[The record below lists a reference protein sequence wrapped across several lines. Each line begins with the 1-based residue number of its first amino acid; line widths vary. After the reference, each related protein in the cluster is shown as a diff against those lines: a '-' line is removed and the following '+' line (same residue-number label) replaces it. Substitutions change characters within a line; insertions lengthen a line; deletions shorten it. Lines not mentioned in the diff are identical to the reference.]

1 MSKPRSR
8 QQGSQKHEDIGHV
21 TEVQSHDSGIDNIM
35 LHREMEERRHVPLS
49 SMHLAQIQN
58 ASSNEIYFIDADSLK
73 IIDANRGA
81 QENLGYSMDEL
92 SDMTP
97 ADLKADFT
105 DDDYRRLLKPLR
117 DGEKREVIF
126 DASHQRKD
134 GSVYPVEV
142 RIQFDII
149 NNRPIYTSLILDI
162 THRRAAEA
170 EIAIRDRAI
179 AEANSGFII
188 TDFRSHD
195 NPIVFAN
202 PAFLKITGY
211 SLNEV
216 IGRNCRFLCEG
227 DSSQEGLN
235 EVRAAISA
243 GRGCKVVVRNYRKD
257 GSMFWNE
264 LTISPVH
271 DREGKISHFV
281 GIQND
286 ITVYKCREEENK
298 KLALVAEHTNN
309 MVIITDKNGIVEWV
323 NRGYTRITGF
333 PQNKALEKNISVLM
347 SGSVGVEHNIDK
359 IFKCIADKKTVKIE
373 HRICTKSGKEIWLEL
388 NIQPVYSEGGVKQ
401 YVAIGSDISRRKI
414 TENALR
420 ESQERLSLVMQGTN
434 DGIWDWNI
442 LTGEVYYSSH
452 FLELLNYKDRK
463 VQRDIN
469 LFSERLHPDDRE
481 NVWRLI
487 NNHLKKHDIFDCE
500 FRMRTGD
507 RGYRW
512 FRARGQASWKAGN
525 KPSRMAGS
533 IMDVTSRKKAET
545 EANNLR
551 NKLEKRVI
559 ERTNELVKAKDEADA
574 SNRAKSAFLA
584 AMSHELRTPMNGVVG
599 MVEVL
604 QKSFLSQDQAKMV
617 KTIRE
622 SAIGLL
628 NILDDILDFSKIEAG
643 KLSIEH
649 IPVSLMELLENI
661 TTNLAPTAA
670 LKNLQF
676 ELHLDPNLPDKVVS
690 DPVRLRQILFNL
702 VGNAIKFTQKNESE
716 QQGRVLIR
724 VERCGKKDGDGVS
737 LCFRV
742 IDNGIGM
749 PEAVQSQLFKPFMQ
763 ADSSTTRRFGGSGLG
778 LSITH
783 RLVEMLGGNIH
794 VKSKEAEG
802 TEFTVRLEM
811 PIAQGA
817 EAGHQLVDT
826 VALIVTDNP
835 ILRESMYAY
844 LSRAGAKIS
853 QMDDL
858 ESAYWWID
866 REKPQVVVLEGSWK
880 QEEKQKFIQKVRQN
894 TQLSSVR
901 FVAVCQ
907 RHRLCDS
914 ANYPGVSWVEK
925 NPLLPSEFLH
935 AVKVA
940 LGQAGEVKQNQE
952 KPQLALGVKPPS
964 REAAEAEGSLILVA
978 EDNLISQEVIRRQL
992 NLLGYAVDLAENGS
1006 CALEKCKMHRYGLLL
1021 TDCHMPKMDGY
1032 DLTKSIREMEVDSK
1046 TRLPIV
1052 ALTANVM
1059 QSDTNN
1065 CLEAGMDGYLFKPVE
1080 LDELKQALNKWLPLK
1095 VRAEIFTATSP
1106 GGGETSEDS
1115 EKPPADVNVLT
1126 KLVGN
1131 DPSVHIKL
1139 LEGFLLSTRQILEE
1153 LERAWGEQSAP
1164 VVSKLLH
1171 KLKSSVRSVGAK
1183 ALGDL
1188 CEEMERAGKE
1198 GDWRQLIELKPR
1210 FREQSNKVLEY
1221 LESYL
1226 KAKKV
1231 G

>member
-1 MSKPRSR
+1 
-8 QQGSQKHEDIGHV
+8 
-21 TEVQSHDSGIDNIM
+21 
-35 LHREMEERRHVPLS
+35 
-49 SMHLAQIQN
+49 
-58 ASSNEIYFIDADSLK
+58 
-73 IIDANRGA
+73 
-81 QENLGYSMDEL
+81 
-92 SDMTP
+92 
-97 ADLKADFT
+97 
-105 DDDYRRLLKPLR
+105 
-117 DGEKREVIF
+117 
-126 DASHQRKD
+126 
-134 GSVYPVEV
+134 V

-1198 GDWRQLIELKPR
+1198 GDWRQLIELEPR